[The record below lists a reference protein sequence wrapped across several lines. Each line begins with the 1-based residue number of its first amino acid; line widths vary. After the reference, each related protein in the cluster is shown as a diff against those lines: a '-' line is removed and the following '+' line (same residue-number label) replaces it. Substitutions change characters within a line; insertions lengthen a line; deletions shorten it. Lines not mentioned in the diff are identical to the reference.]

1 MIKITVT
8 ATATFELDEELF
20 DGYSTNDILSEI
32 ENRDCW
38 KIVKVETDPL

>member
-20 DGYSTNDILSEI
+20 DGYSTGDIKSEI
-32 ENRDCW
+32 ENRDCL
-38 KIVKVETDPL
+38 KIVKIETEPV